1 MARFRSGDGDDDEEG
16 GVARVAVVTGASS
29 GIGDVTARRLARDG
43 WDLVLVAR
51 RRDRLDA
58 LAAEVGG
65 ATVVAVDL
73 TDEAAPAAV
82 RHALTNQHGGRLD
95 LLVNNAGARF
105 PGMFADTGVA
115 GLQQH
120 LDVNLLAVA
129 GLTHELLP
137 MLRAQHGSVV
147 TVASV
152 SSFISRAGTAGY
164 STAKAAV
171 RAFSDALAL
180 EEAGIHVGLV
190 VPGFIATEGFP
201 QTQLVD
207 NPRTRWAVSSPEA
220 VAEAVLQAGPGRR
233 DQVHVPRA
241 WALATAARAI
251 APSVVPR
258 VAKLLGAQTTP
269 ETRPV
274 ESRPPAD

>member
-1 MARFRSGDGDDDEEG
+1 M
-16 GVARVAVVTGASS
+16 ARVAVVTGASS
-29 GIGDVTARRLARDG
+29 GIGAVTARRLADDG

-51 RRDRLDA
+51 RRDRLDD
-58 LAAEVGG
+58 LAAAVGG

-73 TDEAAPAAV
+73 TDASAPAAV
-82 RHALTNQHGGRLD
+82 RAAITDQHGGRLD

-105 PGMFADTGVA
+105 PGTFADTGVE

-120 LDVNLLAVA
+120 LDVNLIAVA
-129 GLTHELLP
+129 ALTHELLP
-137 MLRAQHGSVV
+137 MLRAQHGAVV

-180 EEAGIHVGLV
+180 EERSIHVGLV

-201 QTQLVD
+201 QTQLVE
-207 NPRTRWAVSSPEA
+207 NPRTRWAVSTPEA
-220 VAEAVLQAGPGRR
+220 VAEAVVQAGPGRR
-233 DQVHVPRA
+233 EQVHVPRA
-241 WALATAARAI
+241 WAIATAARA
-251 APSVVPR
+251 VVPSLVPK
-258 VAKLLGAQTTP
+258 VARLLGAQTTP
-269 ETRPV
+269 DTRAAAA
-274 ESRPPAD
+274 RPQAD